1 MINWYEMP
9 GALDNF
15 ERSPAYHEKLAIDV
29 IIDPVRN
36 VMPA

>member
-15 ERSPAYHEKLAIDV
+15 ERNPAYHEKLAIDALSS
-29 IIDPVRN
+29 RSG
-36 VMPA
+36 M